1 MFAIPNLT
9 RRELLFGVPV
19 PPDFRESPMGRH
31 AISMFRAAIAAVVLA
46 GMCVLLLTPA
56 DRLDSVA
63 GFVPLAIPLTAGICF
78 YWQHRKLAPAAVQ
91 FRGPREAEL
100 TSAPDKLPGFVWLA
114 AVPFLILA
122 AAATWLFLNWD
133 SLPARFPVHYNSAG
147 PNRWADRST
156 KSVYGPLLFGAELC
170 AFFLIL
176 ALAGWFGSRRSRFR
190 SFMLGSTI
198 AVEYFLGFLFAL
210 IALQPLLNTPGW
222 LIILLPMVFV
232 IPLIIVGARKMSEP
246 GESMDPTPNECW
258 KWGIFYYNP
267 DDAVLFVEK
276 REGFGYTFN
285 FANRWSWILLFG
297 LVLVIAS
304 SYLILS

>member
-31 AISMFRAAIAAVVLA
+31 AISMFRLAIAAVVLA
-46 GMCVLLLTPA
+46 GICVLLLTPA
-56 DRLDSVA
+56 ERLNSVA
-63 GFVPLAIPLTAGICF
+63 GLLPLAIPLTAGICF

-91 FRGPREAEL
+91 FQGPREAEL

-133 SLPARFPVHYNSAG
+133 SLPVRFPVHYNSSG
-147 PNRWADRST
+147 PDRWVERST
-156 KSVYGPLLFGAELC
+156 KAVYGPLFFGAELC
-170 AFFLIL
+170 AFFLIM
-176 ALAGWFGSRRSRFR
+176 ALAGWFGSRRSRSR
-190 SFMLGSTI
+190 PFMLGSAI
-198 AVEYFLGFLFAL
+198 AVEFFLGFLFSI

-222 LIILLPMVFV
+222 MFVLLPMAFV

-246 GESMDPTPNECW
+246 GEPMDPTPNECW

-285 FANRWSWILLFG
+285 FANRWSWVLIVG
-297 LVLVIAS
+297 LVLMIAS
-304 SYLILS
+304 SFLILS